1 MIHRIKNIYKIHRLI
16 HRNTNY
22 YDRGRISR
30 RAKIY
35 LQRIDEYFKERKQNK
50 REYANNKE
58 CR

>member
-16 HRNTNY
+16 HRGTNY

-35 LQRIDEYFKERKQNK
+35 LQQVDDAVKQRKQYNK
-50 REYANNKE
+50 I
-58 CR
+58 